1 VLVDGGGQIVEGP
14 HLPADKTVAVFT
26 ASWRGRTMEWA
37 VTKASHVLADYF
49 SAMLGPG
56 TGARDIRRLL
66 TNSERHWHLAA
77 FHPSQVRPY
86 PVDAHI

>member
-1 VLVDGGGQIVEGP
+1 MF
-14 HLPADKTVAVFT
+14 AVFT

-37 VTKASHVLADYF
+37 VTKASHMFWDYF
-49 SAMLGPG
+49 FAVLGSG

-77 FHPSQVRPY
+77 FHPSKVRPY
-86 PVDAHI
+86 PVNVHVV